1 MTDFKTMTTHGRS
14 QDTLHKPFGDDY
26 LKPAFEGLESD
37 VGNSYK
43 MNDVV
48 VKPLVTPELRDIFH
62 SIGTKLSPNG
72 GVLSESTELDEDIII
87 ELNENDAGD
96 VDES

>member
-1 MTDFKTMTTHGRS
+1 
-14 QDTLHKPFGDDY
+14 
-26 LKPAFEGLESD
+26 
-37 VGNSYK
+37 

-72 GVLSESTELDEDIII
+72 GVLSESTELDEELIDI